1 LAQAADLKVP
11 TAVEQPDWLSRRRR
25 TWYQVGRLAVLGTLS
40 ISGAFFLEQKG
51 AGTEYVTAGLLAV
64 LTTIFSLAFIHRR
77 PGSRFPYWFLAISDG
92 FILGLMVH
100 YGGGING
107 PFVIVFYF
115 HVLAAGLLLGTRAGV
130 IAAGLDIFI
139 LLASGLLVTSGHLI
153 PSGSALLNVL
163 IVSGQKTLT
172 FEFILLRVCIEAALL
187 LTIGLV
193 SGYLS
198 ESLSKET
205 GKLKMVLQ
213 NLADARA
220 RSRWIIESLSDGV
233 VVVDNDGRPISIN
246 SAALSLLGISEN
258 WETGLAETRIASC
271 LSSYLQDEQF
281 PQTIEIVLGE
291 RVVECR
297 LGRFMD
303 GSGVPSGALAVLTDV
318 TEARNLR
325 GALEERDRLSFI
337 GRLSATMAHEIRNP
351 LASVSGAAQML
362 SRGGL
367 DVTKTERMTSLIVR
381 QSRRIS
387 ELIEG
392 YLELSRES
400 RDYEMGAVH
409 LADVL
414 EDVIE
419 NIVHGIGR
427 EVDIEFEADDPCAV
441 NGNAGRL
448 NQLATNLIRNAIEA
462 VSGREDGSVNVTVS
476 RSEDG
481 VSAELVVTDN
491 GPGIPIELADRI
503 WSPFFT
509 TRQEGTGLGL
519 YVSRKIAEDHRGS
532 IGIER
537 PADGGTRMVF
547 TLPLVPPEPK
557 QEPERDRN
565 G

>member
-1 LAQAADLKVP
+1 
-11 TAVEQPDWLSRRRR
+11 
-25 TWYQVGRLAVLGTLS
+25 
-40 ISGAFFLEQKG
+40 
-51 AGTEYVTAGLLAV
+51 
-64 LTTIFSLAFIHRR
+64 
-77 PGSRFPYWFLAISDG
+77 
-92 FILGLMVH
+92 M
-100 YGGGING
+100 
-107 PFVIVFYF
+107 
-115 HVLAAGLLLGTRAGV
+115 
-130 IAAGLDIFI
+130 
-139 LLASGLLVTSGHLI
+139 
-153 PSGSALLNVL
+153 LLNVL
-163 IVSGQKTLT
+163 VVSGQKTLT
-172 FEFILLRVCIEAALL
+172 FEYILLRVCLEAALL

-193 SGYLS
+193 AGYLS
-198 ESLSKET
+198 ESLITET
-205 GKLKMVLQ
+205 GKLKKVLQ

-233 VVVDNDGRPISIN
+233 IVVDNDGRPISIN
-246 SAALSLLGISEN
+246 KAALSLLGIGEN
-258 WETGLAETRIASC
+258 WEAGLAETRIASC
-271 LSSYLQDEQF
+271 LSSYLQDDQF
-281 PQTIEIVLGE
+281 PPTIEIVLGE
-291 RVVECR
+291 RIVECR
-297 LGRFMD
+297 LGRFVD
-303 GSGVPSGALAVLTDV
+303 GSGKSSGALAVLTDV

-367 DVTKTERMTSLIVR
+367 GVTKTERMTSLIVR

-409 LADVL
+409 LTEVL

-427 EVDIEFEADDPCAV
+427 EVDIEFEADDPCVV

-462 VSGREDGSVNVTVS
+462 VSGQEDGFVHVTVS
-476 RSEDG
+476 RSADG
-481 VSAELVVTDN
+481 VNAELSIADN
-491 GPGIPIELADRI
+491 GPGIPVELADRI

-537 PADGGTRMVF
+537 PASGGTRMVL
-547 TLPLVPPEPK
+547 TLPLALP
-557 QEPERDRN
+557 EPERQPERKRN

>member
-1 LAQAADLKVP
+1 MPIAA
-11 TAVEQPDWLSRRRR
+11 EQPDWLSRRRR

-40 ISGAFFLEQKG
+40 ISGAFFLSQKG
-51 AGTEYVTAGLLAV
+51 AGTEYVIAGLTAV
-64 LTTIFSLAFIHRR
+64 LTTVFSLALIHRR

-115 HVLAAGLLLGTRAGV
+115 HVLAAGLLLGTRAGL
-130 IAAGLDIFI
+130 ITAGLDIFI
-139 LLASGLLVTSGHLI
+139 LMASGLLVTSGHLI
-153 PSGSALLNVL
+153 PSGSTLLNVL
-163 IVSGQKTLT
+163 VVSGQKTLT
-172 FEFILLRVCIEAALL
+172 FEYILLRVCLEAALL

-193 SGYLS
+193 AGYLS
-198 ESLSKET
+198 ESLSTET
-205 GKLKMVLQ
+205 GKLKKVLQ

-220 RSRWIIESLSDGV
+220 RSRWIVESLSDGV

-246 SAALSLLGISEN
+246 SAGLSLLGISKN
-258 WETGLAETRIASC
+258 WEAGLAETRIASC
-271 LSSYLQDEQF
+271 LSSYLQDDQF

-291 RVVECR
+291 RIVECR
-297 LGRFMD
+297 LGRFID
-303 GSGVPSGALAVLTDV
+303 GSGEPSGALAVLTDV

-367 DVTKTERMTSLIVR
+367 GVTKTERMTSLIVR

-409 LADVL
+409 LAEVL

-427 EVDIEFEADDPCAV
+427 EIDIEFEADDPCVV

-462 VSGREDGSVNVTVS
+462 VSGREDGSVHVTVS
-476 RSEDG
+476 RSADG
-481 VSAELVVTDN
+481 VNAELSVTDN
-491 GPGIPIELADRI
+491 GPGIPVELTDRI

-519 YVSRKIAEDHRGS
+519 YVSRKIAEDHRGF

-537 PADGGTRMVF
+537 PASGGTRMVL
-547 TLPLVPPEPK
+547 TLPLAPPEA
-557 QEPERDRN
+557 EPERERN

>member
-11 TAVEQPDWLSRRRR
+11 IAAEQSNWLSRRRR

-40 ISGAFFLEQKG
+40 ISGAFFLSQKG
-51 AGTEYVTAGLLAV
+51 AGTEYVIAGLMAV
-64 LTTIFSLAFIHRR
+64 LTTVFSLAFIHRR
-77 PGSRFPYWFLAISDG
+77 PCNRFPYWFLAISDG
-92 FILGLMVH
+92 FVLGLMVH

-115 HVLAAGLLLGTRAGV
+115 HVLAAGLLLGTRAGL
-130 IAAGLDIFI
+130 IMAGLDIFI
-139 LLASGLLVTSGHLI
+139 LLASGVLVTSGHLI
-153 PSGSALLNVL
+153 PSGSMLLNVL
-163 IVSGQKTLT
+163 VVSGQKTLT
-172 FEFILLRVCIEAALL
+172 FEYILLRVCLEAALL

-193 SGYLS
+193 AGYLS
-198 ESLSKET
+198 ESLITET
-205 GKLKMVLQ
+205 GKLKKVLQ

-233 VVVDNDGRPISIN
+233 IVVDNDGRPISIN
-246 SAALSLLGISEN
+246 KAALSLLGIGEN
-258 WETGLAETRIASC
+258 WEAGLAETRIASC
-271 LSSYLQDEQF
+271 LSSYLQDDQF
-281 PQTIEIVLGE
+281 PPTIEIVLGE
-291 RVVECR
+291 RIVECR
-297 LGRFMD
+297 LGRFVD
-303 GSGVPSGALAVLTDV
+303 GSGKSSGALAVLTDV

-351 LASVSGAAQML
+351 LASVSGAAQIL
-362 SRGGL
+362 SRGNL
-367 DVTKTERMTSLIVR
+367 DGTKAEKMTSLIVR

-392 YLELSRES
+392 YLELSREN
-400 RDYEMGAVH
+400 RDYRVATVD
-409 LADVL
+409 LAEVL

-427 EVDIEFEADDPCAV
+427 EVDIEYKADDPCVV

-462 VSGREDGSVNVTVS
+462 VSGLEDGFVQVIVS
-476 RSEDG
+476 RSADG
-481 VSAELVVTDN
+481 VNAELSIADN
-491 GPGIPIELADRI
+491 GPGIPVELTDRI

-537 PADGGTRMVF
+537 PVDGGTRMVF
-547 TLPLVPPEPK
+547 ALPLAPEEAEP
-557 QEPERDRN
+557 EPERERN